1 MKILDLVLKHQWYDL
16 IEVGIKTEEYREL
29 KP

>member
-16 IEVGIKTEEYREL
+16 IEDGVKRVRCIFIL
-29 KP
+29 